1 MKRIG
6 NLFKKDIILG
16 IKDVFILLELGFA
29 VFIVLLLLFV
39 IPENIEKDKTAY
51 IYDATTLVKNFVHS
65 TAESAEAQVR
75 KGSHYVDSREEVIKG
90 MEEDELA
97 IGLIITEKKN
107 GTYRVEF
114 LTQPYTKNS
123 IVQYVE
129 VEMEDLMSILKPPGG
144 IYPPDVYKSVKV
156 SSLQQGLRD
165 ELPFNLRLL
174 PTILMYM
181 VGILGLFAM
190 VSLIGQE
197 RSDATIRA
205 LRVSPASMWEFL
217 ISKHLLLLATGFA
230 TFSILYLPMMGF
242 GGYPEALLLI
252 ILTILMGSSIGVILG
267 GLFDSPIGAILWV
280 LLLMIVLSLP
290 AISLFSPSFSPQW
303 LKLIPSYHT
312 LFGLD
317 AVMFPDN
324 NRHIIWQGVSI
335 LAVIDVILFAFS
347 GLIFNKLIRKEA

>member
-29 VFIVLLLLFV
+29 VFVVLLLLFV

-65 TAESAEAQVR
+65 TDESVEVQRR

-97 IGLIITEKKN
+97 VGLIITEKKN

-123 IVQYVE
+123 IVQDVE
-129 VEMEDLMSILKPPGG
+129 LEMEDLMSILKPPGG

-181 VGILGLFAM
+181 VGIVGLFAM

-252 ILTILMGSSIGVILG
+252 ILTILMGSSIGAILG

-290 AISLFSPSFSPQW
+290 AISLFLPSFSPQW

-324 NRHIIWQGVSI
+324 NRNIIWQGVSI
-335 LAVIDVILFAFS
+335 LAVIDVVLLALS

>member
-29 VFIVLLLLFV
+29 VFIILLLLFV

-65 TAESAEAQVR
+65 TAESAEAQRR
-75 KGSHYVDSREEVIKG
+75 KGSHYVGSREEVIKG

-97 IGLIITEKKN
+97 VGLIITEKKN

-123 IVQYVE
+123 IVQDVE

-144 IYPPDVYKSVKV
+144 VYPPDVYKSVKV

-280 LLLMIVLSLP
+280 LLLMTVLSLP

-335 LAVIDVILFAFS
+335 LAVIDVALFALS

>member
-6 NLFKKDIILG
+6 NLFKKDLILG

-29 VFIVLLLLFV
+29 VFVVLLLLFV

-51 IYDATTLVKNFVHS
+51 IYDATTLVKNFVYS
-65 TAESAEAQVR
+65 TDESVEVQRR

-97 IGLIITEKKN
+97 VGLIITEKKN

-123 IVQYVE
+123 IVQDVE
-129 VEMEDLMSILKPPGG
+129 LEMEDLMSILKPPGG

-252 ILTILMGSSIGVILG
+252 ILTILMGSSIGAILG

-290 AISLFSPSFSPQW
+290 AISLFLPSFSPQW

-324 NRHIIWQGVSI
+324 NRNIIWQGVSI
-335 LAVIDVILFAFS
+335 LAVIDVVLLALS

>member
-6 NLFKKDIILG
+6 NLFKKDLILG

-29 VFIVLLLLFV
+29 VFVVLLLLFV

-51 IYDATTLVKNFVHS
+51 IYDATTLVKNFVYS
-65 TAESAEAQVR
+65 TDESVEVQRR

-97 IGLIITEKKN
+97 VGLIITEKKN

-123 IVQYVE
+123 IVQDVE
-129 VEMEDLMSILKPPGG
+129 LEMEDLMSILKPPGG

-217 ISKHLLLLATGFA
+217 ISKHLLLLATGFT

-252 ILTILMGSSIGVILG
+252 ILTILMGSSIGAILG
-267 GLFDSPIGAILWV
+267 GLFDNPIGAILWV

-290 AISLFSPSFSPQW
+290 AISLFLPSFSPQW

-324 NRHIIWQGVSI
+324 NRNIIWQGVSI
-335 LAVIDVILFAFS
+335 LAVIDVVLLALS